1 MRRTTASIGIL
12 GVAAALSLTAC
23 GSSNSS
29 NATAGSSG
37 GSGGGVTAACS
48 LDNPPKSGASVPKQ
62 VDLGKASGKVGVILP
77 DTTSSTRYT
86 LYDKP
91 LLTKALS
98 DAGITP
104 DVQNAQG
111 DKSKFASIAQQ
122 MIGEGVKVLI
132 IDSIDQA
139 SGAGVE
145 KAAAQAGVKVID
157 YDRVNLGGSAP
168 YYVSFDNEDVG
179 KLQAQTLLDCLN
191 QQGVSSPKIIEMD
204 GGTDVDNNAVLF
216 QKGAKS
222 VFSANNVDVVSDQ
235 VVKGWDVANAPGP
248 FNQALTSAGG
258 QVDGVYAANDD
269 IANAVI
275 GVLKNNGLNG
285 KVAVTGQ
292 DSAVEGLQNIVT
304 GQQSMTIFKNVKL
317 EAQAAAQLAIALI
330 QGTDPTKAGM
340 TLTPF
345 ADPTDPSHK
354 IQALLL
360 PSEVIT
366 QANVNDVIKAG
377 ALTKAQI
384 CKGVESQ
391 CSDLGIG

>member
-29 NATAGSSG
+29 NASDGGSS
-37 GSGGGVTAACS
+37 SGGGVTAACK
-48 LDNPPKSGASVPKQ
+48 LDSPPTSQAKMPAS

-77 DTTSSTRYT
+77 DTTSSTRYE

-91 LLTKALS
+91 LLTKALT
-98 DAGITP
+98 DAGITA

-111 DKSKFASIAQQ
+111 DKSKFASIAQS
-122 MIGEGVKVLI
+122 MIGDGVKVLI
-132 IDSIDQA
+132 IDSIDAA

-145 KAAAQAGVKVID
+145 KAADQAGVKVID
-157 YDRVNLGGSAP
+157 YDRVNLGGTAP

-179 KLQAQTLLDCLN
+179 KLQATTLLDCLK
-191 QQGVSSPKIIEMD
+191 QQGIDKPKIIMMD

-216 QKGAKS
+216 KKGAHEVLDGS
-222 VFSANNVDVVSDQ
+222 GADIVSEQ

-248 FNQALTSAGG
+248 FSQALTAANGD
-258 QVDGVYAANDD
+258 VDGVLAANDD

-275 GVLKNNGLNG
+275 GVLKTNGLDG
-285 KVAVTGQ
+285 KVVVTGQ
-292 DSAVEGLQNIVT
+292 DSGVEGLQNIVT
-304 GQQSMTIFKNVKL
+304 GKQSMTIFKDVKL

-330 QGTDPTKAGM
+330 QGKDPSSAGM
-340 TLTPF
+340 TLSDF
-345 ADPTDPSHK
+345 ADPQSSSHK
-354 IQALLL
+354 IKALLL
-360 PSEVIT
+360 PSQVIT

-377 ALTKAQI
+377 ALKASDI
-384 CKGVESQ
+384 CKGIETQ
-391 CSDLGIG
+391 CSALGIS